1 MQNRIKQLGIVGVG
15 MIGASI
21 AAAVKARKLADRIV
35 GFSPGEDAQTAFDL
49 GLIDTVCAQAS
60 DCLIDSDLIV
70 LSAPVGVIIEL
81 MPSIASQM
89 HHLITQ
95 GKPVGVIT
103 DTGSSKQLIIQA
115 AEAALGPL
123 RRQFVAA
130 HPIAGSERRGALA
143 ANPELFAQRSVLL
156 CQSADQAPHAV
167 SLVSEFWQAL
177 GARTE
182 WIEPMLH
189 DEVYAEVSHWPH
201 AAAFALC
208 LGIARGPFAEQCLP
222 RAGAGLKDS
231 TRIAGSDPALWAD
244 ILLSNREATLT
255 SAQRHL
261 KALEDLIENIERE
274 DRQALTQALSL
285 ASSWRQQL
293 KDFA

>member
-103 DTGSSKQLIIQA
+103 DTGSSKQLIIRA
-115 AEAALGPL
+115 AEQALGRFRPL
-123 RRQFVAA
+123 FVAA
-130 HPIAGSERRGALA
+130 HPIAGSEQRGASA
-143 ANPELFAQRSVLL
+143 ANPDLFDQRSVLICPSGQQDAESL
-156 CQSADQAPHAV
+156 
-167 SLVSEFWQAL
+167 SLVCEFWQSL
-177 GARTE
+177 GARLEVIDAT
-182 WIEPMLH
+182 LH
-189 DEVYAEVSHWPH
+189 DAVYAEVSHWPH

-208 LGIARGPFAEQCLP
+208 LGIARGPLAACSIS
-222 RAGAGLKDS
+222 RVGAGLKDS

-244 ILLSNREATLT
+244 ILLSNREAALA

-261 KALEDLIENIERE
+261 KALEDLMQCIEQ
-274 DRQALTQALSL
+274 DDPGALTDYLAQASR
-285 ASSWRQQL
+285 WRKQL
-293 KDFA
+293 QDFA